1 MAKFLTFLL
10 LIISLRSSYAQS
22 CYCTTSWHYNQ
33 TFGQAC
39 TANADCWACQQGAYN
54 LSWQQAFCPNVYA
67 PASVCN
73 TEVQFQ
79 SLSCPTGYTGIVT
92 QSRTKICPSGVW
104 SEWAT
109 TSNTCVQICQ
119 SQTETRTQSCPTGY
133 EGYITETRQKVCPSQ
148 TWTAWQQTQNTC
160 VKSLTNPTNVTSP
173 VSPVSPLNPSF
184 NTSVT
189 ATPSVPATATTQASV
204 QNSTTTTDGLSAQTQ
219 ANSVTSAPAQT
230 DAKGTSQSPL
240 PNSAN
245 TSKTSLQA
253 LVIPKGKTYTPVGL
267 ALSLEAFQVK
277 TISQYNLFPT
287 VNISQEL
294 PFHVKIHDQILMEL
308 LAVPLPTQDGLLKGM
323 QNVIGIEN
331 E

>member
-22 CYCTTSWHYNQ
+22 CYCTTNWVYNQ
-33 TFGQAC
+33 TYGYSC
-39 TANADCWACQQGAYN
+39 TANADCWACQPGAY
-54 LSWQQAFCPNVYA
+54 STIWQQAYCPQYQT
-67 PASVCN
+67 PVCQ
-73 TEVQFQ
+73 TETQTVQE
-79 SLSCPTGYTGIVT
+79 SCPQGYTGQIIKT
-92 QSRTKICPSGVW
+92 RTKTCPQGIW
-104 SEWAT
+104 
-109 TSNTCVQICQ
+109 
-119 SQTETRTQSCPTGY
+119 TET
-133 EGYITETRQKVCPSQ
+133 
-148 TWTAWQQTQNTC
+148 TQNTC
-160 VKSLTNPTNVTSP
+160 VKSLTNLTNVTSP
-173 VSPVSPLNPSF
+173 VSPVSPLNPNF

-189 ATPSVPATATTQASV
+189 QTPSVPATATTPQSV
-204 QNSTTTTDGLSAQTQ
+204 QNSSPTVEVQTPQTTQP
-219 ANSVTSAPAQT
+219 APVNQ
-230 DAKGTSQSPL
+230 
-240 PNSAN
+240 NSAN
-245 TSKTSLQA
+245 TSKGSVQA

-267 ALSLEAFQVK
+267 ALSLEVFQAR

>member
-22 CYCTTSWHYNQ
+22 CYCTTTWHYNQ
-33 TFGQAC
+33 TFGQSC
-39 TANADCWACQQGAYN
+39 TANADCWACQPGAY
-54 LSWQQAFCPNVYA
+54 STIWQQAFCTGYQACSPE
-67 PASVCN
+67 
-73 TEVQFQ
+73 TQTQ
-79 SLSCPTGYTGIVT
+79 SLSCPTGYTGSIT
-92 QSRTKICPSGVW
+92 QTKTKTC
-104 SEWAT
+104 T
-109 TSNTCVQICQ
+109 TSGQGIWSDWVTTNNTCVKICQ
-119 SQTETRTQSCPTGY
+119 TQTETRQQSCPTGY
-133 EGYITETRQKVCPSQ
+133 EGYITETRQKICPQ
-148 TWTAWQQTQNTC
+148 ETWTAWQQTQNTC
-160 VKSLTNPTNVTSP
+160 VKSLTNLTNVTSP

-189 ATPSVPATATTQASV
+189 QTPSVPATATTQQNV
-204 QNSTTTTDGLSAQTQ
+204 QNSSPTVEVQTPQTTTQP
-219 ANSVTSAPAQT
+219 APVNQ
-230 DAKGTSQSPL
+230 
-240 PNSAN
+240 NSAN
-245 TSKTSLQA
+245 TSKGSVQA

-267 ALSLEAFQVK
+267 ALSLEVFQAR

-294 PFHVKIHDQILMEL
+294 PFHVKIHDHILMEL

>member
-1 MAKFLTFLL
+1 
-10 LIISLRSSYAQS
+10 
-22 CYCTTSWHYNQ
+22 
-33 TFGQAC
+33 
-39 TANADCWACQQGAYN
+39 
-54 LSWQQAFCPNVYA
+54 
-67 PASVCN
+67 
-73 TEVQFQ
+73 
-79 SLSCPTGYTGIVT
+79 
-92 QSRTKICPSGVW
+92 
-104 SEWAT
+104 
-109 TSNTCVQICQ
+109 
-119 SQTETRTQSCPTGY
+119 
-133 EGYITETRQKVCPSQ
+133 
-148 TWTAWQQTQNTC
+148 
-160 VKSLTNPTNVTSP
+160 

-189 ATPSVPATATTQASV
+189 ATPSVPATATTQQSV
-204 QNSTTTTDGLSAQTQ
+204 QNSTTTTDGSSAQTQ

-230 DAKGTSQSPL
+230 DAKGTNNQPVNQ
-240 PNSAN
+240 NSAS
-245 TSKTSLQA
+245 TSKGSVQA

>member
-22 CYCTTSWHYNQ
+22 CYCTTTWHYNQ

-39 TANADCWACQQGAYN
+39 TANADCWACQPGAYN
-54 LSWQQAFCPNVYA
+54 YSWQQAFCPSYQIQTCS
-67 PASVCN
+67 PE
-73 TEVQFQ
+73 TQTQ
-79 SLSCPTGYTGIVT
+79 SLSCPSGYTGSIT
-92 QSRTKICPSGVW
+92 QTKTKTCTTSGQGIW
-104 SEWAT
+104 SDWTT
-109 TSNTCVQICQ
+109 TSNTCVKICQ
-119 SQTETRTQSCPTGY
+119 TQTETRQQSCPTVY
-133 EGYITETRQKVCPSQ
+133 EGYITETRQKICPQ
-148 TWTAWQQTQNTC
+148 ETWTAWQQTQNTC

-173 VSPVSPLNPSF
+173 VSPVSPLNPTF

-189 ATPSVPATATTQASV
+189 TTPSVPATATTQTSV

-219 ANSVTSAPAQT
+219 ANSVTSTPAQT
-230 DAKGTSQSPL
+230 DAKVTSPL

-245 TSKTSLQA
+245 TSKTSLQQ
-253 LVIPKGKTYTPVGL
+253 LIIPKGKTYTPVGL

-287 VNISQEL
+287 VNINQEL